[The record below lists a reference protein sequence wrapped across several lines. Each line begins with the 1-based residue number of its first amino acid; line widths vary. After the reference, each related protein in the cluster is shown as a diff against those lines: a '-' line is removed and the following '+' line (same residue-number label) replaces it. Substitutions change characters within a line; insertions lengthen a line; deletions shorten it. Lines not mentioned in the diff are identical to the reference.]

1 MYTIR
6 LHEIA
11 GANTCDKLK
20 EFAKKQSGSYFFV
33 KETDANR
40 EHFQGWIRTDKTVAT
55 LRQALV
61 RAFPENK
68 GNKGYSLTECRKP
81 QEYDLYLYKGTLET
95 PPQIVCYSGVE
106 ITPETIAAKHKVYW
120 NENEK
125 RKKKKLCIIDEL
137 YEWANE
143 SNIGDNVED
152 LLNACVN
159 IFISRRRPMNEFMV
173 CSTVNTVRCML
184 TTSGKN
190 AFVAKCMNKFL
201 KDF

>member
-6 LHEIA
+6 LHEIG
-11 GANTCDKLK
+11 GANTSEKLK

-81 QEYDLYLYKGTLET
+81 QEYDLYLYKGTEET
-95 PPQIVCYSGVE
+95 PPQVVCYSGVE
-106 ITPETIAAKHKVYW
+106 ITPEVIAAKHKIYW
-120 NENEK
+120 DENKK
-125 RKKKKLCIIDEL
+125 RKGKKLGIIDEI
-137 YEWANE
+137 YEWATETSVGCNE
-143 SNIGDNVED
+143 RALVEK
-152 LLNACVN
+152 CVD
-159 IFISRRRPMNEFMV
+159 IHVSRRKPMNEFMV
-173 CSTVNTVRCML
+173 NNVVNTVMVML
-184 TTSGKN
+184 SATGRN
-190 AFVAKCMNKFL
+190 AFIEKCLMKRL
-201 KDF
+201 